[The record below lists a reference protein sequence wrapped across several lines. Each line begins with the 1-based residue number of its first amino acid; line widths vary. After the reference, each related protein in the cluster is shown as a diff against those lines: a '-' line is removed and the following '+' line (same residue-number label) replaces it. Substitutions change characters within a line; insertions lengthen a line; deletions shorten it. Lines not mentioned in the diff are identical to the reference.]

1 MAQFSYTAVN
11 PGGKKLSGLIGAA
24 TEEEARKQL
33 GTLGISILTIK
44 QEAETPTQSQ
54 TGEVS
59 PSSQLNKFEFEAFD
73 KAGKKIVGSI
83 PASSRYK
90 AFQRLVEEYSFE
102 VAYVVAAGAT
112 PEAREKAKHEDLTAL
127 KAEYEA
133 EVKDSSK
140 KLEEMGET
148 VVEFEKNRQLLLKK
162 VDFILEKI
170 KDILKTFD
178 TEIKPENRKIIQDMI
193 DKLLRIKSST
203 NLDYIEH
210 TSEELLKKVQDQE
223 LFLHKEK
230 MSGAQSK
237 VKLETQHLMSEL
249 HSRPGAAH
257 NITDDVEGIVGR
269 LEGTHF
275 KLLQGIA
282 REIKRRLP
290 NAEEKEL
297 KNTIRAVNRQVWNF
311 RKIWI
316 MAPKITRQDAYD
328 ALQKVVAEKTRLQ
341 GELAALTR
349 KRRHKER
356 TTENLGVQS
365 LTANEPLV
373 LEEINHFLGW
383 LLFFYLFVYF
393 FSHYDLAKVLPTGS
407 LLPGDFNLL
416 EAQILPALLISLFFW
431 YSLLHIKL
439 LYFRQKRGST
449 PVILGVGAL
458 MNAGLLFNL

>member
-54 TGEVS
+54 TNEVS
-59 PSSQLNKFEFEAFD
+59 PTSQLNKFEFEAFD
-73 KAGKKIVGSI
+73 KAGKKIVGTI

-90 AFQRLVEEYSFE
+90 AFQRLVEEYGFE
-102 VAYVVAAGAT
+102 VAYVVAAGAN

-127 KAEYEA
+127 KAEYET
-133 EVKDSSK
+133 EVKDTGK
-140 KLEEMGET
+140 KLEEVGET
-148 VVEFEKNRQLLLKK
+148 TAEFEKNRQLLLRK

-178 TEIKPENRKIIQDMI
+178 ADLKPENRKIVQDMI

-230 MSGAQSK
+230 MAGAQSK
-237 VKLETQHLMSEL
+237 VKFETQHLMSEL

-257 NITDDVEGIVGR
+257 NLSDDVEGIAGR

-282 REIKRRLP
+282 KEIKRRLP
-290 NAEEKEL
+290 SPEEKEL
-297 KNTIRAVNRQVWNF
+297 SNTLKAVKRQVWNF

-316 MAPKITRQDAYD
+316 MAPKVTRQDAYE
-328 ALQKVVAEKTRLQ
+328 ALQKVVAEKNRIQ
-341 GELAALTR
+341 AELAALKR
-349 KRRHKER
+349 KRHHKEK
-356 TTENLGVQS
+356 TTAS
-365 LTANEPLV
+365 LPDAVYRNEPLV

-393 FSHYDLAKVLPTGS
+393 FSQYDLAKILPSGG

-416 EAQILPALLISLFFW
+416 ETQILPALLISVFFW
-431 YSLLHIKL
+431 YSLLYIKL
-439 LYFRQKRGST
+439 LYFRQKKGST
-449 PVILGVGAL
+449 PVIL
-458 MNAGLLFNL
+458 